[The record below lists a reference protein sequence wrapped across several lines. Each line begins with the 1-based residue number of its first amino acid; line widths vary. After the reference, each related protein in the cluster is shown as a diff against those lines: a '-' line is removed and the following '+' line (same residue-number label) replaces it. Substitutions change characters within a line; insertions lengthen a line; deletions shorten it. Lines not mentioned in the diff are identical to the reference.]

1 MVDPNTRILIIG
13 FSALLIAV
21 SFLIGLWGRRRMT
34 NAQSYFGA
42 TGLFGPLTISL
53 SSMAAVASAFALVGV
68 PGLIYL
74 SGNTIVLWMLGSP
87 AFALGYMMLGKKV
100 RAMAEIAPV
109 ATLGDVSDLRFNNH
123 RGIKALVS
131 IILLLG
137 CVAYLAS
144 QIKAGADLFAHLM
157 GWSPWTAALII
168 FGILAAYTVISG
180 EVGGILTQAFQGLV
194 MVVAGLIMIVAFF
207 SMTGGPGAVVAAV
220 SSADTITAGG
230 VSKTFSPDLLNAW
243 GTLPGG
249 VALAWV
255 LIPALGVICQPQ
267 VLTRMYALKDPR
279 DLSRLSLYATLTHM
293 VVASMVVCVGMG
305 TLYLVSSGLV
315 PPLES
320 PDRAIFVFADY
331 AGLHAQLFV
340 YAAVLAAAMSTS
352 SLFLSLSSGIISRDL
367 PSALGIRMSM
377 ERQMKVSRITVAVL
391 GFGAIWFA
399 MSSGRLVAI
408 LGAFGFGTLMSAT
421 MPVFILGLLWKRA
434 SSQGVFAGL
443 VVSLVF
449 NIACLILDKLV
460 GFRWP
465 GGVPWYVLV
474 VAASSVVTIAV
485 SLVTKGATGDE
496 LDPRVEAVIDL

>member
-1 MVDPNTRILIIG
+1 MTDRVLIIG
-13 FSALLIAV
+13 FSAALIAV
-21 SFLIGLWGRRRMT
+21 SFLIGLWARRRM
-34 NAQSYFGA
+34 NSAQAYFGA

-100 RAMAEIAPV
+100 RAMAEVAPV

-131 IILLLG
+131 IIMLLG

-144 QIKAGADLFAHLM
+144 QIKAGADLFAHLL
-157 GWSPWTAALII
+157 GWSPWTAALVI

-194 MVVAGLIMIVAFF
+194 MVVAGLVMIVAFF
-207 SMTGGPGAVVAAV
+207 RITGGIGVVLEVV
-220 SSADTITAGG
+220 STAGTVTADG

-249 VALAWV
+249 LALAWV
-255 LIPALGVICQPQ
+255 MIPALGVICQPQ

-279 DLSRLSLYATLTHM
+279 DLTRLSLYATASHM
-293 VVASMVVCVGMG
+293 VVAFMVLTVGMG
-305 TLYLVSSGLV
+305 ALYLVASGKV
-315 PPLES
+315 APLAS

-331 AGLHAQLFV
+331 AGLHVRLFV

-367 PSALGIRMSM
+367 PSAFGIRMSM
-377 ERQMKVSRITVAVL
+377 DRQMLVSRVTVAVL
-391 GFGAIWFA
+391 GLGAIWFA
-399 MSSGRLVAI
+399 MESGRLVAI

-421 MPVFILGLLWKRA
+421 MPVFVLGLLWKRA
-434 SSQGVFAGL
+434 SSQGVFSGL
-443 VVSLVF
+443 VVALALNIVCLV
-449 NIACLILDKLV
+449 LDKVV
-460 GFRWP
+460 GFQWP
-465 GGVPWYVLV
+465 GGMPWYLV
-474 VAASSVVTIAV
+474 TVGATAVVTIVV
-485 SLVTKGATGDE
+485 SLFTAGATGDE

>member
-1 MVDPNTRILIIG
+1 MDRALIIG
-13 FSALLIAV
+13 FALALIAV
-21 SFLIGLWGRRRMT
+21 SFLIGLWARRRVDSVQ
-34 NAQSYFGA
+34 AYFGA

-100 RAMAEIAPV
+100 RAMAEVAPV
-109 ATLGDVSDLRFNNH
+109 ATLGDVSDLRFNHH
-123 RGIKALVS
+123 RGIKALMS

-157 GWSPWTAALII
+157 GWSPWTAALLI

-194 MVVAGLIMIVAFF
+194 MVVAGLVMIVAFF
-207 SMTGGPGAVVAAV
+207 RITGGFGAVLEAV
-220 SSADTITAGG
+220 SEAGTVTVDG
-230 VSKTFSPDLLNAW
+230 VTKSFSPDLLNAW

-249 VALAWV
+249 LALAWV
-255 LIPALGVICQPQ
+255 LIPVLGVICQPQ

-279 DLSRLSLYATLTHM
+279 DLTRLSLYATAAHM
-293 VVASMVVCVGMG
+293 VVAFMVLAVGMG
-305 TLYLVSSGLV
+305 ALFLVASGRV
-315 PPLES
+315 APLDS
-320 PDRAIFVFADY
+320 PDRAIFVFADA
-331 AGLHAQLFV
+331 AGLHVRLFV

-367 PSALGIRMSM
+367 PSAFGLRLSPR
-377 ERQMKVSRITVAVL
+377 RQVAMGRITVAVL
-391 GFGAIWFA
+391 GLGAIWFA
-399 MSSGRLVAI
+399 MASGRLVAI

-421 MPVFILGLLWKRA
+421 LPVFVLGLLWKRA
-434 SSQGVFAGL
+434 SGQGVFAGL
-443 VVSLVF
+443 VASLGLNVV
-449 NIACLILDKLV
+449 CLVLDKVV
-460 GFRWP
+460 GFQWP
-465 GGVPWYVLV
+465 GGVPWYLV
-474 VAASSVVTIAV
+474 TVAATTVVTIV
-485 SLVTKGATGDE
+485 GSLVTTGATGDE